1 MTSPTWCN
9 CSLDVAGR
17 WCRVC
22 RPGVEPSGKREL
34 MVRMKRRRKKA
45 ADTIADGRERSGSE
59 GG

>member
-22 RPGVEPSGKREL
+22 RPGVRASRKRAV
-34 MVRMKRRRKKA
+34 MPRRKR
-45 ADTIADGRERSGSE
+45 GREYRVNVHGVE
-59 GG
+59 VEFEVK